1 MSIEKKKISIKNFF
15 DTSEYV
21 RWAILVC
28 VTTIFTVFL
37 YPNLIMKEQLYEIGD
52 VAERDIKA
60 TKDFLIEDHDATE
73 ASRRQAMEK
82 VMTVYDHNSALYS
95 KLNQQ
100 VNTAFSSVRAVFY
113 TDNDLNTDEGEPSEP
128 LTTNMNILQVPVSEL
143 VWKKKAE
150 FEEKLGVAVSDGAFR
165 ILEKEAFS
173 QEIANYINQIL
184 SDILENG
191 VVTNKELFL
200 KEIDKGI
207 ILRDIRTKT
216 EAVVSNLKQFYG
228 LDQAKAMVRIIGQ
241 PLLKDLNYT
250 IRNMIVDF
258 TQGLLQPNI
267 TLNRSE
273 TEERKKKVATEIE
286 PVFNTVKAG
295 EMLLREGERVTKVQL
310 MKLSA
315 SQARKVD
322 KNILASCIGLAM
334 LILCILLTNYILYV
348 HHQSPNIL
356 NNNKNL
362 LFIASVLITFF
373 IMARISASLVE
384 SVAYYNTQTPI
395 STSSIAY
402 GIPLASGA
410 MTICLFIGLEL
421 AIPVAMLIAVGT
433 AIIFQN
439 RFDIFIYFVLNCSM
453 AAYWMQSCRDRKV
466 FIKAGL
472 KLGLL
477 NVILVTAINAYI
489 GGVTG
494 FKLLWDWAFA
504 FLGGLG
510 AGIVTAGI
518 APLVEIAFDYTT
530 DIQLLELANLD
541 QPILRKLMIEA
552 PGTYHHSVV
561 VGSMVE
567 AAASE
572 IGANPLLAK
581 VCGYYHD
588 IGKIK
593 KPMYFIENQ
602 TNGINKHDKLA
613 PSMSSLI
620 LISHV
625 RDGVD
630 MAKKYKLG
638 AVILDTIK
646 QSHGT
651 SLISF
656 FYEKAKQLKGAD
668 SLNID
673 DFRYPGPKPQ
683 TKEAGLVMLA
693 DMVEAASRVLAN
705 PTPSRIQGLVQHLIN
720 TVFSDGQLDECELTL
735 KDLNNIAKSFNK
747 ILYGIHHHRI
757 EYPEKALLNN
767 TKGKDESPDRQ
778 QAKKIQDISEKNSAK
793 GKSHLKRLGLS

>member
-1 MSIEKKKISIKNFF
+1 MTIEKKKIPIKNFF
-15 DTSEYV
+15 DTSDYV
-21 RWAILVC
+21 RWAILVG

-37 YPNLIMKEQLYEIGD
+37 YPNLVIKEQLYEIGD
-52 VAERDIKA
+52 VAEKDIKA
-60 TKDFLIEDHDATE
+60 TKDFLIEDHNATE
-73 ASRRQAMEK
+73 VNRRQAMENAL
-82 VMTVYDHNSALYS
+82 TVYDYNSTLYS
-95 KLNQQ
+95 KLTQQ
-100 VNTAFSSVRAVFY
+100 VNTAFDRIRTVF
-113 TDNDLNTDEGEPSEP
+113 NTENTTNADEREPSET
-128 LTTNMNILQVPVSEL
+128 LSINKDTHQAPVSDL
-143 VWKKKAE
+143 VWKNKSE
-150 FEEKLGVAVSDGAFR
+150 FEEKLGVEVSDGAFS
-165 ILEKEAFS
+165 ILEKDAFS
-173 QEIANYINQIL
+173 QDIANFINKIL

-191 VVTNKELFL
+191 VVTNKELLL

-216 EAVVSNLKQFYG
+216 ETVVSDLKQFYG
-228 LDQAKAMVRIIGQ
+228 LDQAKTMVRIIGQ

-258 TQGLLQPNI
+258 SQGLIQPNI

-286 PVFNTVKAG
+286 PVLNKIKAG

-315 SQARKVD
+315 SKARKIDEHV
-322 KNILASCIGLAM
+322 LASCIGLAM
-334 LILCILLTNYILYV
+334 LILCILLTNYTLYV
-348 HHQSPNIL
+348 HHHSPSVL
-356 NNNKNL
+356 DNNKNL

-373 IMARISASLVE
+373 LMARISASLVE
-384 SVAYYNTQTPI
+384 SVAYHNTQTPF
-395 STSSIAY
+395 SASSILY

-439 RFDIFIYFVLNCSM
+439 RFDIFIYFVLNSSM
-453 AAYWMQSCRDRKV
+453 AAYWMQSCRERKV

-472 KLGLL
+472 KLGLF

-489 GGVTG
+489 GDVTG
-494 FKLLWDWAFA
+494 LKLLWDWAFA
-504 FLGGLG
+504 FMGGIG

-541 QPILRKLMIEA
+541 QPILRRLMIEA

-588 IGKIK
+588 IGKIR

-602 TNGINKHDKLA
+602 TSGINKHDKLA

-625 RDGVD
+625 RDGVE
-630 MAKKYKLG
+630 MAKKHKLG
-638 AVILDTIK
+638 QVIIDTIK

-656 FYEKAKQLKGAD
+656 FYEKARQLKGAD
-668 SLNID
+668 ALNID

-683 TKEAGLVMLA
+683 TRPCHVG
-693 DMVEAASRVLAN
+693 
-705 PTPSRIQGLVQHLIN
+705 
-720 TVFSDGQLDECELTL
+720 
-735 KDLNNIAKSFNK
+735 
-747 ILYGIHHHRI
+747 
-757 EYPEKALLNN
+757 
-767 TKGKDESPDRQ
+767 
-778 QAKKIQDISEKNSAK
+778 
-793 GKSHLKRLGLS
+793 

>member
-15 DTSEYV
+15 GTSEYV

-453 AAYWMQSCRDRKV
+453 AAYWMQSCRERKV

-541 QPILRKLMIEA
+541 QPILR
-552 PGTYHHSVV
+552 
-561 VGSMVE
+561 
-567 AAASE
+567 
-572 IGANPLLAK
+572 
-581 VCGYYHD
+581 
-588 IGKIK
+588 
-593 KPMYFIENQ
+593 
-602 TNGINKHDKLA
+602 
-613 PSMSSLI
+613 
-620 LISHV
+620 
-625 RDGVD
+625 
-630 MAKKYKLG
+630 
-638 AVILDTIK
+638 
-646 QSHGT
+646 
-651 SLISF
+651 
-656 FYEKAKQLKGAD
+656 
-668 SLNID
+668 
-673 DFRYPGPKPQ
+673 
-683 TKEAGLVMLA
+683 
-693 DMVEAASRVLAN
+693 
-705 PTPSRIQGLVQHLIN
+705 
-720 TVFSDGQLDECELTL
+720 
-735 KDLNNIAKSFNK
+735 
-747 ILYGIHHHRI
+747 
-757 EYPEKALLNN
+757 
-767 TKGKDESPDRQ
+767 
-778 QAKKIQDISEKNSAK
+778 NS
-793 GKSHLKRLGLS
+793 